1 MTSIRDSWLFLIGY
15 FLSFIPSM
23 LIFMVFIFPSKLYKE
38 ELRRSIKR
46 YRQRIDNVLTPF
58 Y

>member
-1 MTSIRDSWLFLIGY
+1 
-15 FLSFIPSM
+15 M